1 MSIEINSI
9 VEGKV
14 VKIKPFGAIVLI
26 DNKLQGLVHISHIS
40 SSYVKDINDHITIGD
55 TVKVKVLSIDSESGK
70 VALSIKEASPQAP
83 KPNDRERERQHKFD
97 KPNNNFRS
105 HNNNSAPKEPMDANA
120 LFEERFKEWV
130 KTSNERQAGLNKRNK
145 RR

>member
-40 SSYVKDINDHITIGD
+40 SSYVKDINDHITVGD
-55 TVKVKVLSIDSESGK
+55 TVKVKVLSIDNETGK

-83 KPNDRERERQHKFD
+83 KQSDRERPHKFD
-97 KPNNNFRS
+97 KPNNNFRP
-105 HNNNSAPKEPMDANA
+105 HNTAPKEPMDANA